1 MSQRQ
6 SNGLVTFSP
15 PTTKRGLTLCS
26 FNGANGEEGTTMVK
40 SFDKKEDAKKCAQG
54 YNAVLTRDEK
64 RFFEIR
70 IVSAG

>member
-1 MSQRQ
+1 MFKY
-6 SNGLVTFSP
+6 GVY
-15 PTTKRGLTLCS
+15 S

-64 RFFEIR
+64 RFFEMKYKVR
-70 IVSAG
+70 IFRVGETIDINLI